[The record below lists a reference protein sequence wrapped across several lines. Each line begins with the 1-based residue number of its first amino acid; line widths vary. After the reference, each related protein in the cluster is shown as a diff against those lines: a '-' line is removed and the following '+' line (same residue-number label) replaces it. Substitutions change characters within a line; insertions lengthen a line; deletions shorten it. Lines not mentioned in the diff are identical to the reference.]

1 MTADVIIP
9 VYRPDARLKECL
21 RRLEAQTVKATK
33 IILMNTEECYF
44 DPSVMD
50 GISHIEVHHLT
61 KEQFDHGKTR
71 HEATAWSQADI
82 LIFMT
87 QDALQ
92 FNYPPES
99 CYKTAADLPRLGI
112 KTFFCSDVCAAYLRK
127 DYDAF
132 GGFIRKTIFNED
144 MILAGNMIKSGKT
157 VAYAADARVIHSH
170 NYTGLMQFH
179 RNFDLAVSQADH
191 PEIFEGIRSETEGI
205 RLVKETARHFL
216 KTGRPWILVELVW
229 KSGWKFLGYRL
240 GKQYRRLPGWM
251 IRMCT
256 MSPSYWEKQ

>member
-1 MTADVIIP
+1 
-9 VYRPDARLKECL
+9 
-21 RRLEAQTVKATK
+21 
-33 IILMNTEECYF
+33 
-44 DPSVMD
+44 MD

-61 KEQFDHGKTR
+61 KEEFDHGKTR

-87 QDALQ
+87 QDALPKDRYLIEHLIRPIEEGKASISYGRQLAAPDCRELERYTRQ

-191 PEIFEGIRSETEGI
+191 PEIFAGIRSETEGI

-216 KTGRPWILVELVW
+216 KEGKPWILLELVW

-240 GKQYRRLPGWM
+240 GKEYRRLPGWM
-251 IRMCT
+251 VRWCT
-256 MSPSYWEKQ
+256 MSPSYWKEQ

>member
-1 MTADVIIP
+1 MCIRDR
-9 VYRPDARLKECL
+9 Y
-21 RRLEAQTVKATK
+21 
-33 IILMNTEECYF
+33 
-44 DPSVMD
+44 
-50 GISHIEVHHLT
+50 
-61 KEQFDHGKTR
+61 TR
-71 HEATAWSQADI
+71 
-82 LIFMT
+82 
-87 QDALQ
+87 Q

-127 DYDAF
+127 DYDAV

-157 VAYAADARVIHSH
+157 VAYTADARVIHSH

-216 KTGRPWILVELVW
+216 KEGKPWILVELVW